1 MTKVKIPEIRV
12 RIAPSPTG
20 YLHIGTARTA
30 LFNWL
35 FARHKSEGKF
45 ILRIEDT
52 DLERSDKKYEDDII
66 KSLEWLGL
74 KWDEFYKQSDRTKVY
89 SKYIQKLLDSG
100 KAFYCY
106 HSEEELEKERQE
118 QMANRSV
125 PAHFCNHKSEIR
137 NLKSEKNSKQE
148 NGIIRLNVDKNST
161 RKIKFNDIIRG
172 EIEFEERLLGD
183 VSIAKAIDEPLY
195 HFAVVVDDYEMDIS
209 HIVRGEDHIANTP
222 KQILIQEALGFDMP
236 QYAHLPLILAPDRS
250 KLSKRHGA
258 TSIIEYREKGYLPEA
273 LINYLTLLGWTP
285 NKTEREIMTANEI
298 IEQFALED
306 IHKSGAVFDIKKLNW
321 INSEYIKMENDGGL
335 ARLVQPFIEKHFGK
349 QENEILE
356 KIAPLLR
363 ERLEYL
369 DQVKEFHF
377 FFKEP
382 EYDKELLRW
391 KSRSDG
397 DIKNSLEETQKIIEK
412 IGTDDKNELRRQLDE
427 LGKRLE
433 DRGLVYWP
441 FRVALTGEK
450 ASPDP
455 VDVAWVLGKEKTI
468 DRIQKAIEKIQK
480 DR

>member
-1 MTKVKIPEIRV
+1 MTKVKKEIIRV

-35 FARHKSEGKF
+35 FSRHKREGKF

-66 KSLEWLGL
+66 KSVEWLGL

-222 KQILIQEALGFDMP
+222 KQILI
-236 QYAHLPLILAPDRS
+236 
-250 KLSKRHGA
+250 
-258 TSIIEYREKGYLPEA
+258 
-273 LINYLTLLGWTP
+273 
-285 NKTEREIMTANEI
+285 
-298 IEQFALED
+298 
-306 IHKSGAVFDIKKLNW
+306 
-321 INSEYIKMENDGGL
+321 
-335 ARLVQPFIEKHFGK
+335 
-349 QENEILE
+349 
-356 KIAPLLR
+356 
-363 ERLEYL
+363 
-369 DQVKEFHF
+369 
-377 FFKEP
+377 
-382 EYDKELLRW
+382 
-391 KSRSDG
+391 
-397 DIKNSLEETQKIIEK
+397 
-412 IGTDDKNELRRQLDE
+412 
-427 LGKRLE
+427 
-433 DRGLVYWP
+433 
-441 FRVALTGEK
+441 
-450 ASPDP
+450 
-455 VDVAWVLGKEKTI
+455 
-468 DRIQKAIEKIQK
+468 
-480 DR
+480 